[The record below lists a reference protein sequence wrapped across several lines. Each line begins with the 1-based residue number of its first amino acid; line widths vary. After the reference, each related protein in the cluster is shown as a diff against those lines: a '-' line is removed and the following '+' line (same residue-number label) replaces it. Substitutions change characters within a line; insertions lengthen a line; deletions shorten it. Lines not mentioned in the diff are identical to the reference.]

1 MDSKRVRLGVG
12 TRVLHDGDTADII
25 EIGTSHAGTYVVLK
39 DVASRHL
46 HRAALSDLMGSAT
59 VIDAPGAAAGEQES
73 VAVILAQLG
82 DEEKAAVT
90 ARAGH
95 IREVL
100 TGYPD
105 VVDGQMPQPPRPQ
118 YRSTVPLGKRYAAKA
133 AELGVT
139 ARTIARW
146 VRAYTESG
154 EAGLAR
160 LLPGR
165 RIGLLGRVDER
176 WINTALQ
183 VMAEHSEQSK
193 PSQKAVIERTNARIA
208 SVFGDDVVQVPSLA
222 TAYRVLAD
230 LEKRVPTFG
239 LSTKRNRDIAARSGQ
254 AYGKLRPTRPGEYL
268 LMDTTRLD
276 VFALD
281 PVTLR
286 WVQVELTVAMD
297 WYTRCITGRLLTPV
311 STKSVDAAA
320 VLYQCFRSPK
330 AGPGRPSGPAWPA
343 HGLPRSVV
351 IDTDA
356 IATSASLSRP
366 IVPETVVVD
375 HGKIYLSDHFTSAC
389 QRLGIS
395 IQSARVRTGRDKAPV
410 ERFFRTLREDLLQLL
425 PGYKGPDISGRG
437 LDVEAQAFFYID
449 ELEQIIDEWIAT
461 VYHVRPHS
469 GLVEPGV
476 PGLALSPMMAYEHG
490 VARAGYIEAPR
501 DPDLVYEFLAVK
513 WRTIQHYGIDCGGR
527 RYDGPALDPYRNM
540 TSPYTGKA
548 KGRWPIHL
556 HSDDIT
562 RVYFRDP
569 RTQKWHTLMWEHAAC
584 ADMPLSE
591 DALQFARKLAASKY
605 RYPNDR
611 LAVKELMER
620 WKLSLGTSAAER
632 RIVLRQA
639 RDNGILPA
647 DNATQSASAL
657 SEMTSV
663 AKVFGASHTRD
674 GTHGTNS
681 SAARD
686 TTDAAGAPERAAGSA
701 RPDDIEDIDSDG
713 YDTDDDFDVFEDA

>member
-1 MDSKRVRLGVG
+1 MRLGVG
-12 TRVLHDGDTADII
+12 TRVLHDGDAADII
-25 EIGTSHAGTYVVLK
+25 EIGTSETGTYAVLK
-39 DVASRHL
+39 DVASRHM
-46 HRAALSDLMGSAT
+46 HRVTLADLLGTAT
-59 VIDAPGAAAGEQES
+59 VIRPVPTARTDLEP

-82 DEEKAAVT
+82 DEEKALVA
-90 ARAGH
+90 ARAAH

-100 TGYPD
+100 TG
-105 VVDGQMPQPPRPQ
+105 QPIAAAGHAQPSLSPRPQ
-118 YRSTVPLGKRYAAKA
+118 YLSIVPRGQRYAAKA

-139 ARTIARW
+139 TRTIARW

-165 RIGLLGRVDER
+165 RIGLEGRVDER

-193 PSQKAVIERTNARIA
+193 PSQKAVIERTNARVA
-208 SVFGDDVVQVPSLA
+208 AMFGEDMVQIPSLA

-230 LEKRVPTFG
+230 LEKRVPTFR
-239 LSTKRNRDIAARSGQ
+239 LSTKRNRDIAARPID

-320 VLYQCFRSPK
+320 VLYQCFRPPK
-330 AGPGRPSGPAWPA
+330 TGSDQLSAVTWPA

-351 IDTDA
+351 IDSDA
-356 IATSASLSRP
+356 IAASGPLGQAV
-366 IVPETVVVD
+366 VPETVVVD
-375 HGKIYLSDHFTSAC
+375 HGKIYLSEHFTSAC

-395 IQSARVRTGRDKAPV
+395 IQPARVRTGRDKAPV

-425 PGYKGPDISGRG
+425 PGYKGPDISARG

-469 GLVEPGV
+469 GLIEPGV
-476 PGLALSPMMAYEHG
+476 PGLALSPAMAYEHG

-501 DPDLVYEFLAVK
+501 DKDLIYEFLAVQ

-527 RYDGPALDPYRNM
+527 RYDGPALNPYRNM

-569 RTQKWHTLMWEHAAC
+569 RTKKWHTLMWEHAGC

-639 RDNGILPA
+639 RDNGTLPA
-647 DNATQSASAL
+647 DNAKPGDSV
-657 SEMTSV
+657 SELPSV
-663 AKVFGASHTRD
+663 ARVLDASRTRGAANE
-674 GTHGTNS
+674 TNPT
-681 SAARD
+681 AARE
-686 TTDAAGAPERAAGSA
+686 TTDAAGVPERTSDSA
-701 RPDDIEDIDSDG
+701 CPDDAEGVDDDDDD
-713 YDTDDDFDVFEDA
+713 DTDDGFDVFEDA

>member
-1 MDSKRVRLGVG
+1 MRFGVG

-25 EIGTSHAGTYVVLK
+25 EIGTSQAGTYAVLK
-39 DVASRHL
+39 DVASRHM
-46 HRAALSDLMGSAT
+46 HRVALADLLGSAT
-59 VIDAPGAAAGEQES
+59 VIDASGAASTDLES

-82 DEEKAAVT
+82 DEEKAVIA
-90 ARAGH
+90 ARAAH

-100 TGYPD
+100 TGQPN
-105 VVDGQMPQPPRPQ
+105 VIDGQTPQPDTPRPQ

-160 LLPGR
+160 LLPAH
-165 RIGLLGRVDER
+165 RIGLAGRVDER

-193 PSQKAVIERTNARIA
+193 PSQKAVIERTNARITA
-208 SVFGDDVVQVPSLA
+208 AFGNDVVQVPSPA

-230 LEKRVPTFG
+230 LEKRAPTFR
-239 LSTKRNRDIAARSGQ
+239 LSTKRNRDIASRPVD

-320 VLYQCFRSPK
+320 VLYQCFRPRK
-330 AGPGRPSGPAWPA
+330 ARPDQPSSAAWPA

-351 IDTDA
+351 IDTDS
-356 IATSASLSRP
+356 IAAPEALGP
-366 IVPETVVVD
+366 AIVPETVVVD

-395 IQSARVRTGRDKAPV
+395 IQPARVRTGRDKAPV

-461 VYHVRPHS
+461 VYHQRPHS

-476 PGLALSPMMAYEHG
+476 PGLALSPMVAYEHG

-501 DPDLVYEFLAVK
+501 DPDLIYEFLAVK

-527 RYDGPALDPYRNM
+527 RYDGPALNPYRNM

-548 KGRWPIHL
+548 KGRWPVHL

-569 RTQKWHTLMWEHAAC
+569 ATRQWHTLMWEHAAC

-591 DALQFARKLAASKY
+591 DALQFARKRAASKY
-605 RYPNDR
+605 RHPNDR
-611 LAVKELMER
+611 LAVKDLMER
-620 WKLSLGTSAAER
+620 WKLSLGTTSAER
-632 RIVLRQA
+632 RIVLRMA
-639 RDNGILPA
+639 RDNDIFPA
-647 DNATQSASAL
+647 ADTAPSDKQI
-657 SEMTSV
+657 SEMPSV
-663 AKVFGASHTRD
+663 AKILGDTRAS
-674 GTHGTNS
+674 
-681 SAARD
+681 D
-686 TTDAAGAPERAAGSA
+686 TTDAPGVAGPAADPAGPDSG
-701 RPDDIEDIDSDG
+701 DDIDDDG
-713 YDTDDDFDVFEDA
+713 HDDFDVFEDA